1 MADDEPLTLDRDTL
15 DPEGVRDRFLAL
27 HGRRR
32 AQILEALGERQQDF
46 IHLLPLL
53 FDVNHPSLPGYAS
66 NRVPAGVAGY
76 QADQAA
82 QEAARRQ
89 ARSFQYRRP
98 VGAPAIQAIFLM
110 GSAGTIAFTQNSDF
124 DIWLCHDPEL
134 DEEELKELRAKA
146 DGVEA
151 WGDSLG
157 LEVHIFFVNPEA
169 FRAGTVE
176 QLSKESAGTA
186 QHLLLLEEFYRTGLW
201 LAGRYPVWW
210 LVPAEREPEYPAV
223 VDAILRRRFVDPE
236 SVIDF
241 GGLERIPAEEFF
253 GAGVWQLTKG
263 LGSPF
268 KSALKLLLTENYAA
282 DYPDVRL
289 LAVEYK
295 GRIQAGEDD
304 VLALDPYLVLYRRV
318 EAYLHAAGAE
328 SRLEMARQALYFKL
342 DEPLSARPGAAHE
355 RQPWRREALHALT
368 REWGWDATHL
378 KTLDAWSNWGIEEV
392 AEQRRGVVEMLTRSY
407 QVLSGFAREHGADA
421 RISKRDLHILGR
433 RLFTAFERKA
443 GKVEQLG
450 QFAGDVHETRATLHQ
465 VTDRDGNE
473 RWLLFR
479 GSVPPDQLRGASP
492 LKRGRSLAELLAW
505 GHFNGVLDPSATH
518 LILYRGGY
526 QWRAEETSRAL
537 RRLAAD
543 FPAPPPEGNVDEL
556 ARPAGVRTALLLV
569 NVGADPERINTA
581 VRGQGGGD
589 PLEYGGTHANLATAV
604 DLVLVNTW
612 GEAFCHPFRGPAAV
626 ARALAELARHGGTA
640 PETLGAEAF
649 ESDQAVAIGQR
660 LGELLAAVR
669 PLFLEREGAGRLVF
683 RAGGR
688 FHLVERGGDG
698 GEVREEATTERA
710 TLIKYL
716 GRARSTFSP
725 LHVDPKALPRSPL
738 AALARENRPGVVQVF
753 YRARGERADL
763 WVLDER
769 GSLFQQTLAFHTAEA
784 LISHLGRFL
793 QSVSRRLTQ
802 LRGTA
807 DPADGEWTAAFYR
820 VAAGEDGAVKLVSRE
835 AVGDGARSYLD
846 LQAIVEQVEGGK
858 TVFSVYCNDQ
868 ELSSRDHGRNL
879 FAAVADCVRQLR
891 RSGGDYPVYLT
902 DLDLAPAI
910 VGEPPERLQ
919 TVHYLFYKQRLES
932 LLNQALEGREAS

>member
-1 MADDEPLTLDRDTL
+1 MADEEPLTLDRDEL

-76 QADQAA
+76 QPDQAA
-82 QEAARRQ
+82 QEAVRRQ
-89 ARSFQYRRP
+89 ARGFQYRRP
-98 VGAPAIQAIFLM
+98 VGSPPVQALFLM
-110 GSAGTIAFTQNSDF
+110 GSAGTIAFTHKSDF
-124 DIWLCHDPEL
+124 DIWLCHEPEL
-134 DEEELKELRAKA
+134 DEEELAQLRAKA

-157 LEVHIFFVNPEA
+157 LEVHIYFVNPEA

-201 LAGRYPVWW
+201 LAGRYPAWW
-210 LVPAEREPEYPAV
+210 LVPAHRESEYPAV
-223 VDAILRRRFVDPE
+223 VDAILRRRFVDPDT
-236 SVIDF
+236 VIDF

-268 KSALKLLLTENYAA
+268 KSALKLLLMENYAA
-282 DYPDVRL
+282 DYPGVRL

-295 GRIQAGEDD
+295 GRIQAGEED

-318 EAYLHAAGAE
+318 EAYLRAAGAE

-342 DEPLSARPGAAHE
+342 GEALSASPGAAHE
-355 RQPWRREALHALT
+355 RQPWRREVLQALT
-368 REWGWDATHL
+368 RGWGWELPHL
-378 KTLDAWSNWGIEEV
+378 KTLDAWSRWGIEEV

-443 GKVEQLG
+443 GKVELLG
-450 QFAGDVHETRATLHQ
+450 QFAGDVHEARVTLHQ

-479 GSVPPDQLRGASP
+479 GSVPPDQLRGATP
-492 LKRGRSLAELLAW
+492 LKRGRSLVELLAW
-505 GHFNGVLDPSATH
+505 GYFNGVLDPSATH

-526 QWRAEETSRAL
+526 QWRSEETARAL

-543 FPAPPPEGNVDEL
+543 FPAPPPEGDVDDL
-556 ARPAGVRTALLLV
+556 ARPAGVRIALLLV

-581 VRGQGGGD
+581 ARGQGHGD
-589 PLEYGGTHANLATAV
+589 PLEYGGTHANLAATV
-604 DLVLVNTW
+604 DLVLLNTW
-612 GEAFCHPFRGPAAV
+612 GEVLCHPFRGAAAV
-626 ARALAELARHGGTA
+626 ARALAELARYGGTVPDCLRA
-640 PETLGAEAF
+640 DAF
-649 ESDQAVAIGQR
+649 ESDQGVAITQR
-660 LGELLAAVR
+660 LEELLAAVR
-669 PLFLEREGAGRLVF
+669 PLLLEREGAGRLLF

-688 FHLVERGGDG
+688 FHLVERGSD
-698 GEVREEATTERA
+698 GEVREEKTTERA
-710 TLIKYL
+710 TLMKYL
-716 GRARSTFSP
+716 GRARPTFSP

-738 AALARENRPGVVQVF
+738 AALSRENRPGVVQVF
-753 YRARGERADL
+753 YRARGDKADL

-769 GSLFQQTLAFHTAEA
+769 GSLYQQGMAFHTAEA

-793 QSVSRRLTQ
+793 QSVSRRLAQ
-802 LRGTA
+802 LRGMA
-807 DPADGEWTAAFYR
+807 EAEEGEWTVAFYR
-820 VAAGEDGAVKLVSRE
+820 VAASENGEVRLVSRE
-835 AVGDGARSYLD
+835 AVGDGVRGYLD
-846 LQAIVEQVEGGK
+846 LQAIVEQVEGGR

-868 ELSSRDHGRNL
+868 ELSSRDLGRNL
-879 FAAVADCVRQLR
+879 FAAVADCVRRLR

-910 VGEPPERLQ
+910 VGEPPERIQ
-919 TVHYLFYKQRLES
+919 TVHYLFYKQRLET
-932 LLNQALEGREAS
+932 LLNQALEG